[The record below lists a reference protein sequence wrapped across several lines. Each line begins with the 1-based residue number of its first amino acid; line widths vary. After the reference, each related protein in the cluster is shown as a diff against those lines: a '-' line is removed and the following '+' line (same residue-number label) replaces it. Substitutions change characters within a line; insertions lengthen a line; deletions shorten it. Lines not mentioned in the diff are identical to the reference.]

1 MNKAQDI
8 LLKIFSLQRAV
19 SYAFIMFLCG
29 NINMSVGGFFLIL
42 SP

>member
-1 MNKAQDI
+1 M
-8 LLKIFSLQRAV
+8 LKIFSLQRAV
-19 SYAFIMFLCG
+19 SYAFIMFLCD